1 MQLTRVILFRL
12 FDEILHG
19 DPGARLIGIRKQH
32 RELISP
38 ETYQQIGLAERGTH
52 QGGHRFQSFVTLLMS
67 EAIVNG
73 FEMVQIQPAKG

>member
-1 MQLTRVILFRL
+1 MHLTRVILFRL

-19 DPGARLIGIRKQH
+19 DPGAVLIGIRKQH

-38 ETYQQIGLAERGTH
+38 KRTSRSASRNEERIRRPSLSELCH
-52 QGGHRFQSFVTLLMS
+52 PPMS